1 VISGS
6 TAHEIG
12 IVHYPG
18 AQVAS
23 ILGLTDLFD
32 VASTIALDQQ
42 QSGQT
47 SFRVTHWK
55 PIHRRDANLS
65 CVYDSAPRGRPQ
77 PRTLIIPPT
86 MVNLPNPDVAANVV
100 SWIRSRHA
108 TGATLVALCSGA
120 FILAETGL
128 VDGQSVATH
137 QLCADALAKRFP
149 QIVVDTNRRII
160 DHGDI
165 ITAGGFLSWVDV
177 GLFLV
182 DRILGPAIRAETAR
196 LVLSDP
202 AVDEAR
208 YFTGFAPP
216 QTHRDRAVL
225 KAQEWVHMRDGRG
238 VSLAAMATAAGL
250 ERRTLSRRFANAT
263 GMSPIEYCRAVRIAR
278 ARELLEGGDTSQKQ
292 IAQSLG
298 YKDVAS
304 FARVFRK
311 ATGSAPGAYR
321 KRFSL
326 SSISSTDFARRMA
339 HVRSGTYSRPALQTG

>member
-1 VISGS
+1 MSGS
-6 TAHEIG
+6 FAPEIG
-12 IVHYPG
+12 IVNYPG

-23 ILGLTDLFD
+23 ILGLTDLFGI
-32 VASTIALDQQ
+32 ASTIALDQRR
-42 QSGQT
+42 SGQT
-47 SFRVTHWK
+47 GLRVTHWK
-55 PIHRRDANLS
+55 PIDSFDTNLS
-65 CVYDSAPRGRPQ
+65 CVYDSAPRGSPQ
-77 PRTLIIPPT
+77 PRILIIPPT
-86 MVNLPNPDVAANVV
+86 LVNLPNPDVPAGVV
-100 SWIRSRHA
+100 AWVRNRHA
-108 TGATLVALCSGA
+108 AGATLVSLCSGT

-137 QLCADALAKRFP
+137 QICARALAKRFP
-149 QIVVDTNRRII
+149 KIVVDTNRRII

-165 ITAGGFLSWVDV
+165 ITAGGFLSWVDL

-182 DRILGPAIRAETAR
+182 DRTLGPAIRAETAR
-196 LVLSDP
+196 FVLADP
-202 AVDEAR
+202 AAGEAR

-216 QTHRDRAVL
+216 QMHGDRAVL

-250 ERRTLSRRFANAT
+250 ERRTLLRRFASAT
-263 GMSPIEYCRAVRIAR
+263 GMTPIEYCRGVRIAR

-311 ATGSAPGAYR
+311 AVGSAPGAYR
-321 KRFSL
+321 KTAGGKG
-326 SSISSTDFARRMA
+326 ISPADFAVHDDSHQKQHLFEPGA
-339 HVRSGTYSRPALQTG
+339 HPG